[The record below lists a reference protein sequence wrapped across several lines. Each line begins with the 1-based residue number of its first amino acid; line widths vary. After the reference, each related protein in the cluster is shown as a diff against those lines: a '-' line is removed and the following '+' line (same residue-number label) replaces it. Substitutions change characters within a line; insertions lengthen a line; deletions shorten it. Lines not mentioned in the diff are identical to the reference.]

1 MAKDLVLSK
10 AQNAVLAHD
19 WSTAATLY
27 KELLRGNESNV
38 DYLKELG
45 SIYVKAGE
53 DEKAIPYYEQI
64 ITFYPH
70 YIQAMNSL
78 GAIFRRLKRYEESIR
93 ILQRAKDE
101 GRDTASVNYN
111 LGFTYKEMGNF
122 QDAIEAFN
130 SVIAE
135 NPDDVLAYNHL
146 GSIYLAQKDYQKSIT
161 AYKRG
166 LQVDP
171 NHPILNYNLACC
183 YEAAKSYPD
192 AVRCYNA
199 ALKTRPGWTD
209 AIRDYSGL
217 LIKCQ
222 QTKAAQDLVEQSIK
236 LHPMDT
242 NLLYLLGDIYLH
254 QFDYKNAAHTLKKA
268 DSIKGNDIKI
278 LSALAGA
285 LEQGAKTE
293 EALEK
298 VLEALDIDPENKDL
312 QKQYVHTLLSA
323 EDYDKA
329 LENLQELSDA
339 EGEKDLEVLD
349 LYGQYYICKDDEET
363 AKAYYEKIKKIDHHY
378 KNYMLEAADRYVQTG
393 NYEKAEKYATS
404 FIERRSK
411 SPEGYA
417 KLGKIYAAS
426 GKLQNARALYE
437 KSLALSGGNV
447 NGNSEIKR
455 IDEELMKNPS
465 CDEIVQH
472 LILNSADVVE
482 AEQEKPEA
490 VEDSVEVAENIVPE
504 SVELNS
510 VPSLHDLAENG
521 ADFDAAVFGEDDPD
535 NIAEEAEAEET
546 ESEEENEIPSAEEL
560 GIDSLANSDDE
571 TPFDFNQ
578 MGDTVPLT
586 DELAEEAENDF
597 WNEFDSADE
606 NADGAESAAEAE
618 AEAEPVL
625 EPEPAPEPAPAPEA
639 APAPSP
645 APVSNEALASLLDT
659 QRRALDLAD
668 RQMQMTEDFIKET
681 VDAAVDAA
689 VDKAVDEKMQEVL
702 SENPSLASQ
711 EAESDVE
718 DDGFGNLGF
727 DEDEIM
733 DETFMDVDSL
743 ENSEEESFEEPE
755 AFDESSVYDE
765 PEASEEDFVS
775 VENFLEDQT
784 EEESAA
790 EEPAGE
796 EIATDEPD
804 EEPVEVM
811 VDEQVEETEPVEEN
825 EPVEIIPVEELP
837 LEEELP
843 LTESADYM
851 LSKIHKILSDTD
863 LEAVSSDKI
872 ELFKMLRA
880 LLKFLP
886 EGEKNT
892 SITRRMNMLLAYL
905 IEKLSGKPGLLA
917 TSESLIKSGVLGEE
931 YLKNLG
937 YEKSGEITNSLISK
951 VLTDMKN
958 LSVYLNDNEIA
969 KALCASADGILEKIE
984 LEDQKT
990 RIF

>member
-209 AIRDYSGL
+209 AIRDFSGL

-298 VLEALDIDPENKDL
+298 VLEAIDIDPENKSCPIN
-312 QKQYVHTLLSA
+312 K
-323 EDYDKA
+323 YD
-329 LENLQELSDA
+329 
-339 EGEKDLEVLD
+339 
-349 LYGQYYICKDDEET
+349 
-363 AKAYYEKIKKIDHHY
+363 
-378 KNYMLEAADRYVQTG
+378 
-393 NYEKAEKYATS
+393 
-404 FIERRSK
+404 
-411 SPEGYA
+411 
-417 KLGKIYAAS
+417 
-426 GKLQNARALYE
+426 
-437 KSLALSGGNV
+437 
-447 NGNSEIKR
+447 
-455 IDEELMKNPS
+455 
-465 CDEIVQH
+465 
-472 LILNSADVVE
+472 
-482 AEQEKPEA
+482 
-490 VEDSVEVAENIVPE
+490 
-504 SVELNS
+504 
-510 VPSLHDLAENG
+510 
-521 ADFDAAVFGEDDPD
+521 
-535 NIAEEAEAEET
+535 
-546 ESEEENEIPSAEEL
+546 
-560 GIDSLANSDDE
+560 
-571 TPFDFNQ
+571 
-578 MGDTVPLT
+578 
-586 DELAEEAENDF
+586 
-597 WNEFDSADE
+597 
-606 NADGAESAAEAE
+606 
-618 AEAEPVL
+618 
-625 EPEPAPEPAPAPEA
+625 
-639 APAPSP
+639 
-645 APVSNEALASLLDT
+645 
-659 QRRALDLAD
+659 
-668 RQMQMTEDFIKET
+668 
-681 VDAAVDAA
+681 
-689 VDKAVDEKMQEVL
+689 
-702 SENPSLASQ
+702 
-711 EAESDVE
+711 
-718 DDGFGNLGF
+718 
-727 DEDEIM
+727 
-733 DETFMDVDSL
+733 TF
-743 ENSEEESFEEPE
+743 
-755 AFDESSVYDE
+755 
-765 PEASEEDFVS
+765 
-775 VENFLEDQT
+775 
-784 EEESAA
+784 
-790 EEPAGE
+790 
-796 EIATDEPD
+796 
-804 EEPVEVM
+804 
-811 VDEQVEETEPVEEN
+811 
-825 EPVEIIPVEELP
+825 
-837 LEEELP
+837 
-843 LTESADYM
+843 
-851 LSKIHKILSDTD
+851 
-863 LEAVSSDKI
+863 
-872 ELFKMLRA
+872 
-880 LLKFLP
+880 
-886 EGEKNT
+886 
-892 SITRRMNMLLAYL
+892 
-905 IEKLSGKPGLLA
+905 
-917 TSESLIKSGVLGEE
+917 
-931 YLKNLG
+931 
-937 YEKSGEITNSLISK
+937 
-951 VLTDMKN
+951 
-958 LSVYLNDNEIA
+958 
-969 KALCASADGILEKIE
+969 
-984 LEDQKT
+984 
-990 RIF
+990 